1 MSIGSGLLTTF
12 KVDSSKGLWI
22 GSQILVGS
30 GRGCGFQMPLLAI
43 QSSFLP
49 HEATI
54 GTSLVIFFQF
64 FGGAI
69 FSSVGETI
77 LINGLR
83 DSLPKYAPAVNFQ
96 RIVDVGAAGVRS
108 EVPARELPAVLLAYN
123 QALSYVFVSIFYMS
137 LELLKGQLNCALC

>member
-1 MSIGSGLLTTF
+1 
-12 KVDSSKGLWI
+12 
-22 GSQILVGS
+22 
-30 GRGCGFQMPLLAI
+30 MPLLAI

-54 GTSLVIFFQF
+54 GTSLVIFCQY

-83 DSLPKYAPAVNFQ
+83 DSLPKYAPGVNFQ

-108 EVPARELPAVLLAYN
+108 EVPARELPGVLLAYN
-123 QALSYVFVSIFYMS
+123 QALSHVFVSIFYMS
-137 LELLKGQLNCALC
+137 LELLKGQLNCAVC

>member
-1 MSIGSGLLTTF
+1 VSIGSGLLTTF
-12 KVDSSKGLWI
+12 KVDSGKGLWI

-43 QSSFLP
+43 QSSFPP

-54 GTSLVIFFQF
+54 GTSLVIFCQY

-83 DSLPKYAPAVNFQ
+83 DSLPKYAPGVNFQ

-108 EVPARELPAVLLAYN
+108 EVPARELPGVLLAYN
-123 QALSYVFVSIFYMS
+123 QALSHVFVSIFYMS
-137 LELLKGQLNCALC
+137 LELLKGQLNCAVC

>member
-22 GSQILVGS
+22 GAQILVGS

-54 GTSLVIFFQF
+54 GTSLVIFFQY

-83 DSLPKYAPAVNFQ
+83 DSLPKYAPGVNFQ